1 VFEQKAALL
10 AVYAVLLL
18 ATCILPFAL
27 QLRAYKS
34 PSAWTI
40 DRVYG
45 VALAVAGLALLAT
58 RPWPGL
64 TGPLILSI
72 AFAAPLVL
80 SGAGYA
86 IGGLLAL
93 PLVAAATW
101 WDPSLRL
108 DATRAAIFLIVGI
121 LAVALPRL
129 LPRTEGAPA
138 LPSLLAVFVLGVAAV
153 ALTGFMGSPQ
163 GFGTVWHHWSV
174 YVGSSQAM
182 LGGAIPFQDY
192 PVQYGMGPTLLIAA
206 LCGQECWSGTYIVAA
221 GTNLIYLLAMAGSV
235 VLLTRRLPMGMA
247 LVPLA
252 AMACAI
258 LMWTG
263 YPPDF
268 KGPIATPSVDGLR
281 FFPLATLLCVIIA
294 AEELGL
300 RLDAA
305 GHALWLLSIV
315 WSPEA
320 AFYATIV
327 WWPYLALRRAQIIG
341 ATSVTRVTIEV
352 VRGGVVAVAATAAA
366 FAALATLFWL
376 VYHQWPSIAGFTA
389 YIRNPPGILPVNPTG
404 PVWLALAAAGVVAV
418 AQLRADAR
426 GIRLGFVSLTGLFAA
441 GSYYLGRSHDN
452 NVLNLLPFVVLALT
466 AALGIG
472 LKDVASGFV
481 QVTLASL
488 VALLAVFGFESWNA
502 AAERGEAWNIGPGHF
517 IDNIR
522 LAAPEPLAL
531 IDNTLTD
538 PPRTLAP
545 APTADAAAALDW
557 IRARGEGAPVWVSP
571 SMFLPYGPP
580 EPAWTAMNDVGAFAL
595 LPHDEVETFIRNG
608 AQHLHRPGWLLVDHT
623 QTTPWPA
630 LFFANYSITEQRDFG
645 GYTAYRLAP
654 K

>member
-1 VFEQKAALL
+1 MIEQKAALL
-10 AVYAVLLL
+10 AVYSVLLL
-18 ATCILPFAL
+18 VACILPFSL
-27 QLRAYKS
+27 QLRAYRY

-45 VALAVAGLALLAT
+45 AALAVVGLALLVA

-64 TGPLILSI
+64 TSPLVLSI
-72 AFAAPLVL
+72 AFAAPLVF

-93 PLVAAATW
+93 PLVGAATW

-108 DATRAAIFLIVGI
+108 DAARAAIFLVVGI
-121 LAVALPRL
+121 SAVALPRL
-129 LPRTEGAPA
+129 LPRAEGAPP
-138 LPSLLAVFVLGVAAV
+138 LPSLLAIFVLGVAAV
-153 ALTGFMGSPQ
+153 SLTGFMGSPQ

-174 YVGSSQAM
+174 YVGSSQAL

-221 GTNLIYLLAMAGSV
+221 ATNLLYLLAMAGSV
-235 VLLTRRLPMGMA
+235 VLLTRKLPMGLA

-281 FFPLATLLCVIIA
+281 FFPLATLLCFIIA
-294 AEELGL
+294 AEERGF

-305 GHALWLLSIV
+305 GHALWLLGIV

-327 WWPYLALRRAQIIG
+327 WWPYLALRRAQDLG
-341 ATSVTRVTIEV
+341 ATSVAGVTIEV
-352 VRGGVVAVAATAAA
+352 LRGAGVALAATVAA
-366 FAALATLFWL
+366 FAALATLFRV
-376 VYHQWPSIAGFTA
+376 VYHQWPSIEGFTA
-389 YIRNPPGILPVNPTG
+389 YVRDPPGILPVNPTG
-404 PVWLALAAAGVVAV
+404 PIWLALAAAGVVAV

-426 GIRLGFVSLTGLFAA
+426 GIRLGFVSLMGLFAA

-488 VALLAVFGFESWNA
+488 VALLATFGFEILERSGPERRSLEYR
-502 AAERGEAWNIGPGHF
+502 AEPFHQRHTPGHRGIF
-517 IDNIR
+517 RACRPKPRGSPEDACACADSGCSRRAGMAARARGGVAGVGVPVNVSALRTSGAGLDRNERRRR
-522 LAAPEPLAL
+522 LRPSPARRGRDLHTQRRA
-531 IDNTLTD
+531 
-538 PPRTLAP
+538 AP
-545 APTADAAAALDW
+545 APARLDPGRPRADDAL
-557 IRARGEGAPVWVSP
+557 AS
-571 SMFLPYGPP
+571 
-580 EPAWTAMNDVGAFAL
+580 AL
-595 LPHDEVETFIRNG
+595 LRQLF
-608 AQHLHRPGWLLVDHT
+608 DH
-623 QTTPWPA
+623 
-630 LFFANYSITEQRDFG
+630 
-645 GYTAYRLAP
+645 
-654 K
+654 